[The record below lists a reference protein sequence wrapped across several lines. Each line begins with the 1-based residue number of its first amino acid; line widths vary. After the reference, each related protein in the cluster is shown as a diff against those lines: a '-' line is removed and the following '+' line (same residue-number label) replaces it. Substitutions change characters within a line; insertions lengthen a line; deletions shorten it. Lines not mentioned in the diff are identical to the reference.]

1 MATTRAQPDRTNAA
15 TRSGRDAA
23 HPGTAE
29 FTAPPGDVAGND
41 GLRRAL
47 ATMVAKGSYAGR
59 PEWEAIGRQVLTLAD
74 RDGWHWLRHASEY
87 QDAYVLAA
95 IEFLRDHPESVVDAR
110 NPWGLVVT
118 RGPLRRRMGGGS
130 TKPRADSPT
139 ATRSRTMSASQT
151 FPVSYRSTNTVKPAR
166 RILETWADPND
177 GAGTSKHR

>member
-15 TRSGRDAA
+15 IRGGRDAA

-47 ATMVAKGSYAGR
+47 ATMVAEGSYAGR

-74 RDGWHWLRHASEY
+74 RDGWRWRRHASEY

-95 IEFLRDHPESVVDAR
+95 IEFLRDHPESVINAR

-118 RGPLRRRMGGGS
+118 RGRFAGEWAVGAQATCGLTDRDPVSHRVRFADV
-130 TKPRADSPT
+130 PRVVSLNEQRQARAADSRDLGRP
-139 ATRSRTMSASQT
+139 Q
-151 FPVSYRSTNTVKPAR
+151 
-166 RILETWADPND
+166 
-177 GAGTSKHR
+177 